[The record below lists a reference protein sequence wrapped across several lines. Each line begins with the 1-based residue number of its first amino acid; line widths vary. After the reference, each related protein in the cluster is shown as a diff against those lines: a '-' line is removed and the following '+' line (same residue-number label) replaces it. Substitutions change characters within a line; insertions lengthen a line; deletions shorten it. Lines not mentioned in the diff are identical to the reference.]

1 MPVRNRRLLTSY
13 THLAFTA
20 YDWLINLDE
29 EIHCFWDFLRGRR
42 PTVAALLYGL
52 NRYPPHRCAHSSITN
67 DISHVGQGAC
77 HCAVLL
83 PEVHLFA
90 DDSRSLPGVRFP
102 VLPYNFPLPT
112 HQKVLPAV
120 KSIIASKS

>member
-1 MPVRNRRLLTSY
+1 MPVRDRRLLTSY

-77 HCAVLL
+77 HCDVLL
-83 PEVHLFA
+83 PEVYLRMAHEAFQA
-90 DDSRSLPGVRFP
+90 CVFP
-102 VLPYNFPLPT
+102 SCRAVFPCILT
-112 HQKVLPAV
+112 RRCFQL
-120 KSIIASKS
+120 

>member
-52 NRYPPHRCAHSSITN
+52 NRYPPI
-67 DISHVGQGAC
+67 V
-77 HCAVLL
+77 VLIL
-83 PEVHLFA
+83 QLQTIFPMSDKVRATVMCYCLKSTCGWLTKP
-90 DDSRSLPGVRFP
+90 SRRAFSR
-102 VLPYNFPLPT
+102 
-112 HQKVLPAV
+112 PAV
-120 KSIIASKS
+120 QFSPAY